1 MRIYFD
7 HAASSPLRKEVL
19 EAFSSEN
26 SLNLYNPSSVH
37 FEGQK
42 TRAKINDVRDV
53 ISGFLEC
60 NSENIVFTSSGTESC
75 NYVIN
80 SALYTDCLLYTSPS
94 PRD

>member
-60 NSENIVFTSSGTESC
+60 NSENIVLHPVGQSHVTT
-75 NYVIN
+75 
-80 SALYTDCLLYTSPS
+80 
-94 PRD
+94 